1 VYLGTHCSV
10 CSKRAFTTGVLD
22 RWHNCLL
29 TYWRNVAKRATP
41 TLVCLFLRHVSAKR
55 RRQRSPKFI
64 FRQNL
69 FFPAL
74 IVPKPYPSPKLTNE
88 KHILGMSTSPRNDL
102 YFPKQ
107 CRLSCSLSQTPL
119 ESTHFQL
126 FLGPVKPLRRNSE
139 IFQRLTH
146 AHTDSRF
153 FSKMLII
160 GVW

>member
-1 VYLGTHCSV
+1 MLKESIYHWCTRQVTTVYLLTDATLQSV
-10 CSKRAFTTGVLD
+10 PRLHWFVYFCVMFQQ
-22 RWHNCLL
+22 
-29 TYWRNVAKRATP
+29 NVDG
-41 TLVCLFLRHVSAKR
+41 SD
-55 RRQRSPKFI
+55 
-64 FRQNL
+64 RQNL

-160 GVW
+160 GV